1 MSPTRRSGLGKGL
14 SSLIPADVKSDGS
27 TFREIDVDTVVPNR
41 YQPRDHFDEET
52 LSSLA
57 ASIAEVGVIQPIV
70 VRATDEGYELIA
82 GERRWRAARRANLP
96 SIPAIVRDSDDLGS
110 LETAVVENLHRQ
122 DLNALEEAAAYQ
134 QLIEDFSFTQEQV
147 ATRVGR
153 SRSAVA
159 NTIRLLQLPGSVQRL
174 VIEGQL
180 SAGHARALLATADQ
194 AEQER
199 VAQLI
204 VRERLTVRE
213 TEELLRGGDAD
224 EVDDDNVGNDT
235 GAGKTKPSSKTA
247 GETKDAGVLEL
258 EELLASR
265 LETRVK
271 VQLGKGPGRLVIDFA
286 DLTDL
291 ERIYRVITPPGT
303 TVCAKC
309 VTFVTQTCLWKNLG
323 VNGGHPLEDPGDTS
337 GQWLVGSKDR
347 PIAPAGECV
356 AERQRQCR
364 HSLDHARG
372 FANATPHGRHAC
384 LA

>member
-14 SSLIPADVKSDGS
+14 SSLIPADVETDGS
-27 TFREIDVDTVVPNR
+27 TFREIDVDAVVPNR

-96 SIPAIVRDSDDLGS
+96 SIPAIIRDSDDLGS

-134 QLIEDFSFTQEQV
+134 QLIEDFNFTQEQV

-153 SRSAVA
+153 SRSAIA
-159 NTIRLLQLPGSVQRL
+159 NTIRLLQLPGAVQRL

-180 SAGHARALLATADQ
+180 SAGHARALLVAADP

-199 VAQLI
+199 VAQRI
-204 VRERLTVRE
+204 VRDRLTVRE
-213 TEELLRGGDAD
+213 TEELLRGEDAGEADDDDAD
-224 EVDDDNVGNDT
+224 TDT

-286 DLTDL
+286 DLSDL

-303 TVCAKC
+303 TA
-309 VTFVTQTCLWKNLG
+309 
-323 VNGGHPLEDPGDTS
+323 
-337 GQWLVGSKDR
+337 
-347 PIAPAGECV
+347 
-356 AERQRQCR
+356 
-364 HSLDHARG
+364 
-372 FANATPHGRHAC
+372 
-384 LA
+384 

>member
-1 MSPTRRSGLGKGL
+1 MGKGL
-14 SSLIPADVKSDGS
+14 SSLIPADVETDGS
-27 TFREIDVDTVVPNR
+27 TFREIDVDAVVPNR

-96 SIPAIVRDSDDLGS
+96 SIPAIIRDSDDLGS

-134 QLIEDFSFTQEQV
+134 QLIEDFNFTQEQV

-153 SRSAVA
+153 SRSAIA
-159 NTIRLLQLPGSVQRL
+159 NTIRLLQLPGAVQRL

-180 SAGHARALLATADQ
+180 SAGHARALLVAADP

-199 VAQLI
+199 VAQRI
-204 VRERLTVRE
+204 VRDRLTVRE
-213 TEELLRGGDAD
+213 TEELLRGEDAGEADDDDAD
-224 EVDDDNVGNDT
+224 TDT

-258 EELLASR
+258 EELLATR

-286 DLTDL
+286 DLSDL

-303 TVCAKC
+303 T
-309 VTFVTQTCLWKNLG
+309 
-323 VNGGHPLEDPGDTS
+323 S
-337 GQWLVGSKDR
+337 
-347 PIAPAGECV
+347 
-356 AERQRQCR
+356 
-364 HSLDHARG
+364 
-372 FANATPHGRHAC
+372 
-384 LA
+384 

>member
-1 MSPTRRSGLGKGL
+1 VSPTRRSGLGKGL
-14 SSLIPADVKSDGS
+14 SSLIPADVETDGS
-27 TFREIDVDTVVPNR
+27 TFREIDIDAVVPNR

-70 VRATDEGYELIA
+70 VRSTDEGYELIA

-96 SIPAIVRDSDDLGS
+96 SIPALIRDSDDLGS

-134 QLIEDFSFTQEQV
+134 QLIEDFDLTQEEV

-153 SRSAVA
+153 SRSSVA
-159 NTIRLLQLPGSVQRL
+159 NTIRLLQLSGSVQRL

-180 SAGHARALLATADQ
+180 SAGHARALLATPDH

-199 VAQLI
+199 LAQQI
-204 VRERLTVRE
+204 VSERLTVRE
-213 TEELLRGGDAD
+213 IENLLRDGELTDDAD
-224 EVDDDNVGNDT
+224 DDEESSDGKR
-235 GAGKTKPSSKTA
+235 AGKRKPSSKTA
-247 GETKDAGVLEL
+247 GGTKDAGVLEL

-286 DLTDL
+286 DLNDL

-303 TVCAKC
+303 T
-309 VTFVTQTCLWKNLG
+309 T
-323 VNGGHPLEDPGDTS
+323 
-337 GQWLVGSKDR
+337 
-347 PIAPAGECV
+347 
-356 AERQRQCR
+356 
-364 HSLDHARG
+364 
-372 FANATPHGRHAC
+372 
-384 LA
+384 

>member
-14 SSLIPADVKSDGS
+14 SSLIPADVETDGS
-27 TFREIDVDTVVPNR
+27 TFREIDIDAVVPNR

-70 VRATDEGYELIA
+70 VRSTDEGYELIA

-96 SIPAIVRDSDDLGS
+96 SIPALIRDSDDLGS

-134 QLIEDFSFTQEQV
+134 QLIEDFDLTQEEV

-153 SRSAVA
+153 SRSSVA
-159 NTIRLLQLPGSVQRL
+159 NTIRLLQLSGSVQRL

-180 SAGHARALLATADQ
+180 SAGHARALLATPDH

-199 VAQLI
+199 LAQQI
-204 VRERLTVRE
+204 VSERLTVRE
-213 TEELLRGGDAD
+213 IENLLRDGELTDDAD
-224 EVDDDNVGNDT
+224 DDEESSDGKR
-235 GAGKTKPSSKTA
+235 AGKRKPSSKTA
-247 GETKDAGVLEL
+247 GGTKDAGVLEL

-286 DLTDL
+286 DLNDL

-303 TVCAKC
+303 T
-309 VTFVTQTCLWKNLG
+309 T
-323 VNGGHPLEDPGDTS
+323 
-337 GQWLVGSKDR
+337 
-347 PIAPAGECV
+347 
-356 AERQRQCR
+356 
-364 HSLDHARG
+364 
-372 FANATPHGRHAC
+372 
-384 LA
+384 

>member
-14 SSLIPADVKSDGS
+14 SSLIPADVETDGS
-27 TFREIDVDTVVPNR
+27 TFREIDVDAVVPNR

-96 SIPAIVRDSDDLGS
+96 SIPAIIRDSDDLGS

-134 QLIEDFSFTQEQV
+134 QLIEDFNFTQEQV

-159 NTIRLLQLPGSVQRL
+159 NTIRLLQLPGAVQRL

-180 SAGHARALLATADQ
+180 SAGHARALLATADP

-199 VAQLI
+199 VAQRI
-204 VRERLTVRE
+204 VRDRLTVRE
-213 TEELLRGGDAD
+213 TEELLRGEDAGEADDDDAD
-224 EVDDDNVGNDT
+224 TDT

-258 EELLASR
+258 EELLATR

-286 DLTDL
+286 DLSDL
-291 ERIYRVITPPGT
+291 ERIYRVITPPET
-303 TVCAKC
+303 T
-309 VTFVTQTCLWKNLG
+309 
-323 VNGGHPLEDPGDTS
+323 S
-337 GQWLVGSKDR
+337 
-347 PIAPAGECV
+347 
-356 AERQRQCR
+356 
-364 HSLDHARG
+364 
-372 FANATPHGRHAC
+372 
-384 LA
+384 

>member
-1 MSPTRRSGLGKGL
+1 VSPTRRSGLGKGL
-14 SSLIPADVKSDGS
+14 SSLIPADVETDGS
-27 TFREIDVDTVVPNR
+27 TFREIDIDAVVPNR

-70 VRATDEGYELIA
+70 VRSTDEGYELIA

-96 SIPAIVRDSDDLGS
+96 SIPALIRDSDDLGS

-134 QLIEDFSFTQEQV
+134 QLIEDFGLTQEEV

-153 SRSAVA
+153 SRSSVA
-159 NTIRLLQLPGSVQRL
+159 NTIRLLQLSGSVQRL

-180 SAGHARALLATADQ
+180 SAGHARALLAAPDH

-199 VAQLI
+199 LAQQI
-204 VRERLTVRE
+204 VSERLTVRE
-213 TEELLRGGDAD
+213 IENLLRDGELTDDAD
-224 EVDDDNVGNDT
+224 DDEESSDGKR
-235 GAGKTKPSSKTA
+235 AGKRKPSSKTA
-247 GETKDAGVLEL
+247 GGTKDAGVLEL

-286 DLTDL
+286 DLNDL

-303 TVCAKC
+303 T
-309 VTFVTQTCLWKNLG
+309 T
-323 VNGGHPLEDPGDTS
+323 
-337 GQWLVGSKDR
+337 
-347 PIAPAGECV
+347 
-356 AERQRQCR
+356 
-364 HSLDHARG
+364 
-372 FANATPHGRHAC
+372 
-384 LA
+384 